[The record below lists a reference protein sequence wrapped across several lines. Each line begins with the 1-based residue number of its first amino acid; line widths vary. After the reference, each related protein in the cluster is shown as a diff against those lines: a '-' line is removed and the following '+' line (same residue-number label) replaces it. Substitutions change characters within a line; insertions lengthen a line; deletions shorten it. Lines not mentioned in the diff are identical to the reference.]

1 MRIFHNL
8 NVNWMGMRKTFYII
22 SLVLFLLGMLNI
34 VFRGLVFG
42 IDFKGGSEI
51 VLQFE
56 KPVDVAKIRNDLANI
71 GLGAVEVR
79 TFGAETGVLVRTELQ
94 EIPKEIYPK
103 VVERI
108 RENINKIMPGVPY
121 QIVDSTIN
129 SITVEFTNP
138 DTTNTMIAELFA
150 QGFQTGKVSEEL
162 DNKQMLVRVGIADW
176 IKEVLREKV
185 KDNPFQVVK
194 EDRVGPK
201 IGEELKRD
209 AVLAVLLS
217 LVVILIYLG
226 FRFKFIFAVGAV
238 TALFHDVLITVGLY
252 AVLYGVIPGLNLEI
266 DLPVVA
272 AFLTLVGY
280 SINDTVIVFDRIR
293 ENMKIHKTMPLE
305 ELINKSI
312 NQTMSR
318 TIITG
323 FTTLLAVFVLFILGG
338 DVLRAFS
345 FTLLFGI
352 IIGTYSSIFVAS
364 ALVLDYAQKAKKKV
378 QFS

>member
-8 NVNWMGMRKTFYII
+8 NVNWMGMRKTFYILSI
-22 SLVLFLLGMLNI
+22 ALFLIGMLNI
-34 VFRGLVFG
+34 AFRGLVFG

-56 KPVDVAKIRNDLANI
+56 KPVNVAQIRNDLANI

-103 VVERI
+103 VVDRI
-108 RENINKIMPGVPY
+108 RENINKILPGVPY
-121 QIVDSTIN
+121 KVVDSTKN
-129 SITVEFTNP
+129 SVTIEFDNP
-138 DTTNTMIAELFA
+138 DTTSLMIAELFA
-150 QGFQTGKVSEEL
+150 RGFQTGKVSEEL
-162 DNKQMLVRVGIADW
+162 DNKQMIVRVGIADW

-185 KDNPFQVVK
+185 KDNSFQVVK

-217 LVVILIYLG
+217 LVVILIYLA
-226 FRFKFIFAVGAV
+226 FRFKFIFAFGAV
-238 TALFHDVLITVGLY
+238 LALFHDVLITVGLY
-252 AVLYGVIPGLNLEI
+252 PVLYGLIPGLNLEI

-293 ENMKIHKTMPLE
+293 ENIKIHKTIPLE
-305 ELINKSI
+305 ELVNKSI

-323 FTTLLAVFVLFILGG
+323 FTTLLAVFVLFLLGG

-364 ALVLDYAQKAKKKV
+364 ALVVDYVQRTKKKV
-378 QFS
+378 QF

>member
-8 NVNWMGMRKTFYII
+8 NVNWMGMRKTFYILSI
-22 SLVLFLLGMLNI
+22 ALFLIGMLN
-34 VFRGLVFG
+34 VAFRGLVFG

-56 KPVDVAKIRNDLANI
+56 KPVNVAQIRNDLANI

-103 VVERI
+103 VVDRI
-108 RENINKIMPGVPY
+108 RENINKILPGVPY
-121 QIVDSTIN
+121 KVVDSTKN
-129 SITVEFTNP
+129 SVTIEFDNP
-138 DTTNTMIAELFA
+138 DTTNLMIAELFA
-150 QGFQTGKVSEEL
+150 RGFQSGKVSEEL
-162 DNKQMLVRVGIADW
+162 DNKQMIVRVGIADW

-185 KDNPFQVVK
+185 KDNSFQVVK

-217 LVVILIYLG
+217 LVVILIYLA
-226 FRFKFIFAVGAV
+226 FRFKFIFAFGAV
-238 TALFHDVLITVGLY
+238 LALFHDVLITVGLY
-252 AVLYGVIPGLNLEI
+252 AALYGLIPGLNLEI

-305 ELINKSI
+305 ELINRSI

-323 FTTLLAVFVLFILGG
+323 VTTLLAVFVLFLLGG

-364 ALVLDYAQKAKKKV
+364 ALVVDYVQRTKKKV
-378 QFS
+378 QF

>member
-8 NVNWMGMRKTFYII
+8 NVNWMGMRKTFYIL
-22 SLVLFLLGMLNI
+22 SLTLFLIGMLNI
-34 VFRGLVFG
+34 AFRGLVFG

-51 VLQFE
+51 VLQFD
-56 KPVDVAKIRNDLANI
+56 KPVDVAKIRNDLTNI

-79 TFGAETGVLVRTELQ
+79 TFGAETGILVRTELQ
-94 EIPKEIYPK
+94 EIPKQIYPK
-103 VVERI
+103 VVGRI
-108 RENINKIMPGVPY
+108 KENIEQIMPGIPY
-121 QIVDSTIN
+121 QIVDSTMN
-129 SITVEFTNP
+129 SVTIEFTNP
-138 DTTNTMIAELFA
+138 DTTNTIITELFA
-150 QGFQTGKVSEEL
+150 KGFQTGKVSEEL

-176 IKEVLREKV
+176 IKEVLREKI
-185 KDNPFQVVK
+185 KDNPFRVVK

-217 LVVILIYLG
+217 LLVILIYLG
-226 FRFKFIFAVGAV
+226 FRFKFIFAIGAV

-252 AVLYGVIPGLNLEI
+252 AALYGLIPGLNLEI

-293 ENMKIHKTMPLE
+293 ENMKIHKSMGLE

-323 FTTLLAVFVLFILGG
+323 VTTLLAVFVLFLLGG

-352 IIGTYSSIFVAS
+352 VIGTYSSIFVAS
-364 ALVLDYAQKAKKKV
+364 AMVLDYAQKTKKKV